1 MSGTESKQALL
12 QAGKRWVRDGVLVA
26 LAMSVGWWAH
36 SAPRVEAQSSN
47 AVFQIQNL
55 SGGTSLALYYPGSQI
70 IYVYPNATVGYSKIN
85 CAYEFRLSGPGGT
98 VQREQCKPPS
108 FQP

>member
-1 MSGTESKQALL
+1 MGTNGSRHTLL
-12 QAGKRWVRDGVLVA
+12 QAAKRWFRDGALVA
-26 LAMSVGWWAH
+26 LAMAIGWWAH

-47 AVFQIQNL
+47 PVFQIQNL
-55 SGGTSLALYYPGSQI
+55 SGGTSLALYYPGDQI

-85 CAYEFRLSGPGGT
+85 CAYEFRLSRQGGT